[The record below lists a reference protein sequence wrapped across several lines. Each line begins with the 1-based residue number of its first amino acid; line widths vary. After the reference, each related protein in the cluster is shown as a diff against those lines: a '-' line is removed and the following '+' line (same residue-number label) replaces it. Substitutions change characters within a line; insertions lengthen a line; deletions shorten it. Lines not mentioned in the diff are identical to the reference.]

1 MKLQRHPSSQCHT
14 HRYLNAERFTSYN
27 TLVAVLDLTSR
38 VLYITEKKYSKTTS
52 RQITWYKKE
61 IKYSM
66 DKFILVPDWSLVFIR
81 SSVAYGYDLRPI
93 DKLLLEG
100 DESTLLKY
108 VNGELDLPRR

>member
-1 MKLQRHPSSQCHT
+1 M
-14 HRYLNAERFTSYN
+14 FVSYN

-38 VLYITEKKYSKTTS
+38 VLYITKRKYSNTTS

-66 DKFILVPDWSLVFIR
+66 DKFIIVPDWSLVFIR
-81 SSVAYGYDLRPI
+81 SFVGYGYDLRPI

-100 DESTLLKY
+100 DDCTLLKY